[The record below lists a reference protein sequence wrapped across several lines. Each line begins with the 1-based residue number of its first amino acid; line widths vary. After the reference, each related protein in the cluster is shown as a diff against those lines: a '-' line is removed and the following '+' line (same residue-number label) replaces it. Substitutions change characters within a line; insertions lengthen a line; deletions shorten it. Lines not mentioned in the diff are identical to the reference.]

1 MRNSAA
7 CVKITKCRVCGNPDL
22 LPCLDIGDQYLSS
35 VFPES
40 EDYRK
45 TFRKYPLAM
54 VLCKK
59 DGSEKFCGLAQLAYD
74 LDLTDM
80 YAAYPYTSSS
90 NSSMKA
96 VLQDVAASGIDLKHL
111 RPGDLVLDIGCND
124 GTLLSYF
131 KDSDCVLLGIDA
143 AQNVQPVF
151 TAPRFKLVRGYFNKE
166 AFHKASSKPA
176 RLIFSIAM
184 FYHLSDPVAFCRDA
198 AECLDAD
205 GAWIIQM
212 AYLPA
217 MLETNMYDNIVHEH
231 AGYYGIETMQW
242 LLEKAGLEVFDALT
256 NDVYGGSFRLFI
268 KKKAS
273 TAFRITE
280 RLQNL
285 LAQEKK
291 CAIFEPAT
299 YRAFDQR
306 IQKTRQDL
314 LALVSQAKAQG
325 KKIWVYGAST
335 KGNTILQYCGLG
347 KNEIEAAA
355 DANPFKL
362 GKMIIGSDIPI
373 KSEEEMRR
381 AKPDYLLSL
390 PYSFTD
396 GFIKR
401 EHVLLEGGTRFIA
414 PLPEVS
420 IRP

>member
-1 MRNSAA
+1 VGNNITS
-7 CVKITKCRVCGNPDL
+7 VKITQCRVCGNPEL
-22 LPCLDIGDQYLSS
+22 LPCLDIGEQYLSS
-35 VFPES
+35 VFPMNAE
-40 EDYRK
+40 YRK
-45 TFRKYPLAM
+45 TFKKYPLAM

-59 DGSEKFCGLAQLAYD
+59 DGAGKFCGLAQLAYD

-96 VLQDVAASGIDLKHL
+96 VLQNVAASGLDLKHL
-111 RPGDLVLDIGCND
+111 RAGDVVLDIGCND
-124 GTLLSYF
+124 GTLLSFF
-131 KDSDCVLLGIDA
+131 KDTDCELLGIDA

-151 TAPRFKLVRGYFNKE
+151 TAPRFKLVRGYFTRQ
-166 AFHKASSKPA
+166 AFQEASSKPA

-184 FYHLSDPVAFCRDA
+184 FYHLSDPVTFCRDA

-256 NDVYGGSFRLFI
+256 NDVYGGSFRLFV
-268 KKKAS
+268 KKKTS
-273 TAFRITE
+273 KSFRKTE
-280 RLQNL
+280 RLQAL
-285 LAQEKK
+285 LAKEKRA
-291 CAIFEPAT
+291 AIFELAT

-306 IQKTRQDL
+306 IQKTRADL
-314 LALVSQAKAQG
+314 IALLKKIRSEG
-325 KKIWVYGAST
+325 KKIWAYGAST

-347 KNEIEAAA
+347 KQEIEAAA

-362 GKMIIGSDIPI
+362 GKIIIGSDIPI

-390 PYSFTD
+390 PYSFTEN
-396 GFIKR
+396 FIKR
-401 EHVLLEGGTRFIA
+401 EQTLIKNGTRFIV
-414 PLPEVS
+414 PLPELTL
-420 IRP
+420 RP